1 MIKNLRSIFGR
12 LNLLLYINMKSAAC
26 FLEHY
31 RKIRFI
37 FLFFFL
43 LLCIGLIPLL
53 SEWGFGHAA
62 EIMQIFLGLT
72 LIASLITIVGRRL
85 WAVLLVILFFVMVL
99 KLGYLF
105 FHSDIMLPTSHG
117 FQVFFCLIAVVLIL
131 RFVMQAKTVNDDV
144 VFAALSVYLLFGLIF
159 GFIYFIVQGIW
170 PGSLV
175 HSGSDAFLEG
185 GIRLSQAIYF
195 SFVTLATLG
204 YGDIIP
210 ANDVIRSL
218 AIVQTMCGQVYLVV
232 LVARL
237 VTLYGG
243 SSKQ

>member
-1 MIKNLRSIFGR
+1 
-12 LNLLLYINMKSAAC
+12 MKSADY
-26 FLEHY
+26 FLEYY

-43 LLCIGLIPLL
+43 LLSIGLIPLL
-53 SEWGFGHAA
+53 SEWGFGYAA
-62 EIMQIFLGLT
+62 DILQVLLALT
-72 LIASLITIVGRRL
+72 IVASLITIVNQRL
-85 WAVLLVILFFVMVL
+85 LSVLLVILFLRVVLRLLFLLFHSSAMLPPGEWLQVVFCSMAVMV
-99 KLGYLF
+99 
-105 FHSDIMLPTSHG
+105 
-117 FQVFFCLIAVVLIL
+117 IL
-131 RFVMQAKTVNDDV
+131 CYVMQAKEVNNDV

-159 GFIYFIVQGIW
+159 GFIYFIVEGMW

-175 HSGSDAFLEG
+175 HTRAGLPFTG
-185 GIRLSQAIYF
+185 GIHLSQTIYF

-210 ANDVIRSL
+210 SSDVIRSL
-218 AIVQTMCGQVYLVV
+218 AIIQTMCGQVYLVV

-243 SSKQ
+243 SSK

>member
-1 MIKNLRSIFGR
+1 MQWTDNLFEYFRR
-12 LNLLLYINMKSAAC
+12 
-26 FLEHY
+26 
-31 RKIRFI
+31 IRFI

-43 LLCIGLIPLL
+43 LLSIGIIPLL
-53 SEWGFGHAA
+53 TEWGFGYAS
-62 EIMQIFLGLT
+62 EIMQVLLGIIL
-72 LIASLITIVGRRL
+72 LASLFSIVEHRL
-85 WAVLLVILFFVMVL
+85 MSFLLVILLLMVVL
-99 KLGYLF
+99 RLLYLALHF
-105 FHSDIMLPTSHG
+105 NVMLPTSQG
-117 FQVFFCLIAVVLIL
+117 VQVFFCLMAAVLIL
-131 RFVMQAKTVNDDV
+131 RFVMQAKRVDNDV
-144 VFAALSVYLLFGLIF
+144 IFAALSVYLLFGLIF
-159 GFIYFIVQGIW
+159 GFIYSMVEGLL

-175 HSGSDAFLEG
+175 HNVTSASLEG
-185 GIRLSQAIYF
+185 GIRLSQAVYF

-243 SSKQ
+243 SSKK